1 MKRKIFFLNV
11 LFFVFLLSSFTPI
24 MAQSEREDGI
34 IIPATEKKQFDKSFD
49 VFKRDVF
56 MYSLLNKMETL
67 SHYAILPNSD
77 FDFSKPVVNFF
88 DYRINGEYRITNK
101 LHLMPYSQT
110 GASLGVGEYNTIGT
124 YLKWSPFRNFALEG
138 GGFFS
143 VLYGYHSGSK
153 EIIYGYN
160 WAAHYD
166 ITNNLQLSLWG
177 QYLIHQGNDP
187 FLNYYNLTPKSSV
200 GGSLD
205 FKPKESTKVGIGTE
219 YQYDQ
224 QNKKWKPET
233 KAKVSIG
240 F

>member
-1 MKRKIFFLNV
+1 MKRKIFLLNALFLT
-11 LFFVFLLSSFTPI
+11 FFLSSLTPI
-24 MAQSEREDGI
+24 MAQSDREDGI
-34 IIPATEKKQFDKSFD
+34 IIPATEKKTLDKSFD
-49 VFKRDVF
+49 VFQRDVF
-56 MYSLLNKMETL
+56 MYSLSNKMKTI

-77 FDFSKPVVNFF
+77 FDFSKPSISFF
-88 DYRINGEYRITNK
+88 DYRINGEYNVTNK
-101 LHLMPYSQT
+101 LHLIPYSQT
-110 GASLGVGEYNTIGT
+110 CVLLGVGEYNNIGA
-124 YLKWSPFRNFALEG
+124 YLKWNTFPNLSLEG
-138 GGFFS
+138 GIFLS
-143 VLYGYHSGSK
+143 VLHGYHSRSK

-160 WAAHYD
+160 WAARYD
-166 ITNNLQLSLWG
+166 ITNKLQLSIWG
-177 QYLIHQGNDP
+177 QYLIRKVNDP

-233 KAKVSIG
+233 KAQVSIG